1 MNGTIPTTET
11 FFLASK
17 RSEIALL
24 QQLMASCELVTQVSN
39 LIHELQRERG
49 LSNVFLASGGL
60 RFARQRLEQIP
71 SSVDA
76 EQGFKNRLQQLDI
89 ESWTRVGSARLFNN
103 IAYALHGLDGLDALR
118 EKIGHRSLSATESTQ
133 AFNRLIT
140 ALLSVIFEAA
150 DISDDPEI
158 TRALVAM
165 FNFMQGKEYAG
176 QERAWAVIG
185 FAAGE
190 FDQSLLQR
198 LSDLVDSQQHSFR
211 TFEEFAQAPPIASW
225 RELES
230 HGETQEFLRLRL
242 LIARVQPGTGL
253 PSEISEV
260 WYDAATRRI
269 DRMQQLE
276 RQLADTLL
284 QLSRQRVREANKEL
298 KKHHDSLELI
308 ASLREPSASPLTM
321 LLDPEQP
328 FTLTEAGSSGAAG
341 SDWVHSLYGLVKQQA
356 EGLKQMHDE
365 LAAARQALS
374 DRKTLERAKGLL
386 MQYRGLNEEQAY
398 RLLQQTSMAQNRSL
412 AAVAHKLIT
421 DIDQLKGKP
430 GGLQH

>member
-1 MNGTIPTTET
+1 MTGNALATET

-24 QQLMASCELVTQVSN
+24 RQLMASCELVTQVSN

-49 LSNVFLASGGL
+49 LSNVFLASKGV
-60 RFARQRLEQIP
+60 RFARQRLQQIP
-71 SSVDA
+71 TALHA
-76 EQGFKNRLQQLDI
+76 EQGFRCRLEQLDI

-103 IAYALHGLDGLDALR
+103 IAYALHGLDGLQALR
-118 EKIGHRSLSATESTQ
+118 EQIGQRALTATESTQ

-190 FDQSLLQR
+190 FDQALLHR
-198 LSDLVDSQQHSFR
+198 LSDLVDSQQQSFH
-211 TFEEFAQAPPIASW
+211 TFEEFAQAAPIDGW
-225 RELES
+225 RELEN
-230 HGETQEFLRLRL
+230 HEETLEFLRLRL

-276 RQLADTLL
+276 RQLADALL
-284 QLSRQRVREANKEL
+284 QLSQQRVREANKEL

-308 ASLREPSASPLTM
+308 ASLHEPGASPLTM
-321 LLDPEQP
+321 LLAPEQAP
-328 FTLTEAGSSGAAG
+328 APTEAGSSGATS
-341 SDWVHSLYGLVKQQA
+341 SDWVHSLYGLVRQQA

-365 LAAARQALS
+365 LTAARQALS

-386 MQYRGLNEEQAY
+386 MQFRGLTEEQAY

-412 AAVAHKLIT
+412 AAVAQKLIA
-421 DIDQLKGKP
+421 DIEQLKGKSN
-430 GGLQH
+430 GLPH